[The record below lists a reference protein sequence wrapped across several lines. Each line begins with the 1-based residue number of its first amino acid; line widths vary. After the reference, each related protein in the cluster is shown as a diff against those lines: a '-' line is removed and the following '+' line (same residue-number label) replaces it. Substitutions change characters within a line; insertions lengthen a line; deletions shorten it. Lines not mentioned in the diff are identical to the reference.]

1 MLRRL
6 LLHAQILATTSLCE
20 EAAIVPMHRDVTTAM
35 AQAAILVLL
44 VLARQFL
51 VPTALVRHTT
61 AIAAASIQAVR
72 TAQ

>member
-35 AQAAILVLL
+35 AQAAILVL
-44 VLARQFL
+44 ARQLL